1 MRTRDYCSIFQFP
14 VHTTYT
20 YCVHI
25 HLQGLA
31 TTVDC
36 CGCCLEEES
45 LPEELQELHVVAAF
59 APLLVLA
66 PSPPVPASPLT
77 PPTTV
82 PTVFPTPPLM
92 APNERLLLNLLA
104 VKDFAGELGAEPPL
118 VRPMAKAKHVSTYT

>member
-1 MRTRDYCSIFQFP
+1 M
-14 VHTTYT
+14 
-20 YCVHI
+20 
-25 HLQGLA
+25 
-31 TTVDC
+31 
-36 CGCCLEEES
+36 
-45 LPEELQELHVVAAF
+45 AAF

-118 VRPMAKAKHVSTYT
+118 VRPTAKVKHVHLHMTRMAYFGPHTDEGKAWN